1 MSMESIASS
10 RRILAAERRKKAM
23 DMRRDGASYEDI
35 AAALG
40 IAKST
45 AHKTVTKGLIKT
57 RQDTSEM
64 ADEVRTLE
72 LLRLDEY
79 HEKLRPKVEKGDV
92 QAIMACIKIQDRR
105 SKYLGLDAPTEIKQE
120 GIIELIVTYGEADPS

>member
-1 MSMESIASS
+1 MF
-10 RRILAAERRKKAM
+10 RQKRP
-23 DMRRDGASYEDI
+23 
-35 AAALG
+35 
-40 IAKST
+40 T
-45 AHKTVTKGLIKT
+45 T